1 MRLLVDANLS
11 PRVAAGLNDA
21 GLDAVHVVDWQL
33 GEARDLAILE
43 AASADDRTIISSD
56 TDFGA
61 LLALHDRRK
70 PSFVL
75 LRHLNDL
82 TPDQHASLLIAN
94 LLAVADELEAGAVV
108 TVDRTRIRVRRLP
121 ILRGA

>member
-33 GEARDLAILE
+33 GKASDLAILD

>member
-1 MRLLVDANLS
+1 MRFLVDANLS

-21 GLDAVHVVDWQL
+21 GFDSVHVVDRQL
-33 GEARDLAILE
+33 SEVSDLAILE

-56 TDFGA
+56 TGFGA
-61 LLALHDRRK
+61 LLALHDRRQ

-75 LRHLNDL
+75 LRHINDL
-82 TPDQHASLLIAN
+82 TPDQHANLLIAN
-94 LLAVADELEAGAVV
+94 LVAVADELEAGAVV
-108 TVDRTRIRVRRLP
+108 TIDRTRIRVRRLP